1 MTYPTPSQAE
11 GEPEE
16 PDPRDTSDGPAP
28 ERSTPSQAEGE
39 RDDERDD
46 AADDAAVPEAP
57 PSSPQE
63 REP

>member
-16 PDPRDTSDGPAP
+16 PATQDPADGSAP
-28 ERSTPSQAEGE
+28 ERTTPSQAEGE
-39 RDDERDD
+39 RDD
-46 AADDAAVPEAP
+46 AAGHVAGPTDG
-57 PSSPQE
+57 PQE